1 MDAPRKTSEK
11 MKIPLRSGIIVVTA
25 NARTWKSAVIR
36 KRKPVVSLAL
46 YVIVG
51 NLGNWNVPRW
61 AID

>member
-51 NLGNWNVPRW
+51 NLGN
-61 AID
+61 